1 MSANIELQYMTD
13 TPAARVLT
21 ETFLTIIRQQ
31 RHLGLRTI
39 ISTQEP
45 TISPQLIDL
54 CSLTIIHRFTSPE
67 WYKTIERHVP
77 MDSQNTRQHSKR
89 ISDGLYRIA
98 SLRTGEAVVFAPSA
112 QLVGENGAVIDAKHH
127 TFKMM
132 MRKRVTWDGGKT
144 VVCIR

>member
-1 MSANIELQYMTD
+1 
-13 TPAARVLT
+13 
-21 ETFLTIIRQQ
+21 
-31 RHLGLRTI
+31 
-39 ISTQEP
+39 
-45 TISPQLIDL
+45 
-54 CSLTIIHRFTSPE
+54 
-67 WYKTIERHVP
+67 